1 MHRICFTGL
10 AAALAIG
17 LASSAVEAN
26 DARCSAPPYGGSVSS
41 YKAFVKNFGHL
52 VVPTKLLGSICNMK
66 FSGSDRTALYNLGF
80 TDDDITNK
88 DTSDLAVDV
97 LAATKNLVDK
107 VK

>member
-1 MHRICFTGL
+1 MRICF
-10 AAALAIG
+10 ALATI
-17 LASSAVEAN
+17 LAIAQPAQAHDV
-26 DARCSAPPYGGSVSS
+26 RCNAPPYGGSVAS

-52 VVPTKLLGSICNMK
+52 VVPTKYLGSICNMK
-66 FSGSDRTALYNLGF
+66 FSGTNRTALYNLGF
-80 TDDDITNK
+80 TDDDINSK